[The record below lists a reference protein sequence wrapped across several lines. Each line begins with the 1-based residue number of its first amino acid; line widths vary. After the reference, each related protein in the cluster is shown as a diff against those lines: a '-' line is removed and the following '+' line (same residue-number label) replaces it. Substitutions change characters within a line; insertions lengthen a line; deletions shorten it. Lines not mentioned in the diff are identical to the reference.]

1 MLTGTQNQN
10 QQQFIIH
17 TIDILDVKK
26 ILLNIPQNH
35 SDFAGTKI
43 YIFALT

>member
-1 MLTGTQNQN
+1 MTLTGTQNQN

-17 TIDILDVKK
+17 TIDIFDVKK
-26 ILLNIPQNH
+26 ILLNNPH